1 MQRRDFM
8 KTGGMVALGA
18 TLSTTAL
25 SASNHKE
32 QKKSVERNRF
42 KVIDF
47 RCRPPLPS
55 FGGLFKMRLAMFE
68 NRPNTLANPATFGKA
83 PASIHAFMAG
93 DKNAM
98 ELWWKEIDQCGIE
111 SVVVAGRYMKGQPSM
126 SMDTDDLLK
135 YEKKYKN
142 RFYGIAPIV
151 IDTPIKETMEKLE
164 ADLKKGIR
172 GVTIE
177 PGYRTKGGPT
187 TIDNKEFFPIYEL
200 LQQKDIF
207 VQVQTGAFAN
217 PMNFKEPNEM
227 WRFDDTL
234 RQFPK
239 LKVVLGHGGY
249 PSITETLALA
259 LKWPSVTISSD
270 VYTFWPGGQLYQQNI
285 EMLQDQFVY
294 GSAYPFA
301 NFYETLEQTLNLP
314 LSDKVFEKYLYNNAR
329 RLLKLS

>member
-151 IDTPIKETMEKLE
+151 IDTPIMST
-164 ADLKKGIR
+164 
-172 GVTIE
+172 
-177 PGYRTKGGPT
+177 
-187 TIDNKEFFPIYEL
+187 L
-200 LQQKDIF
+200 LQHHCLAMW
-207 VQVQTGAFAN
+207 QV
-217 PMNFKEPNEM
+217 
-227 WRFDDTL
+227 
-234 RQFPK
+234 
-239 LKVVLGHGGY
+239 
-249 PSITETLALA
+249 
-259 LKWPSVTISSD
+259 
-270 VYTFWPGGQLYQQNI
+270 
-285 EMLQDQFVY
+285 
-294 GSAYPFA
+294 
-301 NFYETLEQTLNLP
+301 
-314 LSDKVFEKYLYNNAR
+314 
-329 RLLKLS
+329 